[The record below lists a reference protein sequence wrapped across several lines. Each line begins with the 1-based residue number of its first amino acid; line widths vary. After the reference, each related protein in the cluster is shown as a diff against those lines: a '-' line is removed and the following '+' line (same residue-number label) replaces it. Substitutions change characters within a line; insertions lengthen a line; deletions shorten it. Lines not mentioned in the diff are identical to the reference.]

1 MIEYSKINCKLT
13 NVQLNKFKKAVK
25 SNEGTTLRLGIRN
38 FNKNETPHELLLTT
52 RQNTKLR
59 NALNNNSATDIKLS
73 KTQIKKIIQSG
84 GFLGTLLSKLAG
96 PLMKVA
102 LPLAKNVL
110 TPLGLT
116 AAMPAIDG
124 SIQKKIHG
132 SGVKLI
138 IEQEDMND
146 IMKIIKALENSGILL
161 KGITKTI
168 KNETKEQRG
177 GFLSMLLGTLGA
189 SLLGNFLTGG
199 KGIMRAGEGSAA
211 SRSKGEG
218 IVRAGAGPGS
228 KKKKLNSLLP
238 FHPLTNIE
246 ISEYYKNEPRFNGV
260 YSRNNL
266 PNKIK
271 KGAYVIN
278 LDEYEN
284 TGTHWVSLFVK
295 PKYTVYFDSF
305 GIEHIPKEI
314 DKFIGNE
321 QSSSAKARNKKIK
334 ASIFRIQAYDSIM
347 CGYFCIE
354 FINYILKGKTLL
366 DYTNLFL
373 PNDFKNNDQ
382 VIKRIFKNE

>member
-1 MIEYSKINCKLT
+1 M
-13 NVQLNKFKKAVK
+13 
-25 SNEGTTLRLGIRN
+25 
-38 FNKNETPHELLLTT
+38 LLTT
-52 RQNTKLR
+52 RENTKLH
-59 NALNNNSATDIKLS
+59 NAINNKSATEIKLS
-73 KTQIKKIIQSG
+73 KAHIKKIIQSG
-84 GFLGTLLSKLAG
+84 GFLGKLLSKLVG
-96 PLMKVA
+96 PLMKIA

-110 TPLGLT
+110 APLGLT
-116 AAMPAIDG
+116 AAMSAIDG

-161 KGITKTI
+161 KGVSKTI

-177 GFLSMLLGTLGA
+177 AFLSMLLGTLGA
-189 SLLGNFLTGG
+189 SLLGNLFTGG
-199 KGIMRAGEGSAA
+199 KGIMRTGD
-211 SRSKGEG
+211 G
-218 IVRAGAGPGS
+218 IVRAGSGS
-228 KKKKLNSLLP
+228 KKNVNPLLP
-238 FHPLTNIE
+238 FHPL
-246 ISEYYKNEPRFNGV
+246 SEYYQNEPRFNGV

-284 TGTHWVSLFVK
+284 TGTHWVCLFVK
-295 PKYTVYFDSF
+295 TNEAIYFDSF

-314 DKFIGNE
+314 NKFIGN
-321 QSSSAKARNKKIK
+321 NKIK
-334 ASIFRIQAYDSIM
+334 SNIFRIQAYDSIM
-347 CGYFCIE
+347 CEYFCIE
-354 FINYILKGKTLL
+354 FINHMLKGKTLL

-373 PNDFKNNDQ
+373 PNDFKKNDR